1 MMKKSVNII
10 ITILALFTLAG
21 CSNSSSKPTQETK
34 VVKDYSY
41 QKKASKLNKQNKA
54 LKSDIKD
61 LQDKITKNED
71 FLTENDQGKFS
82 NNSSDTSKDNLANLD
97 YTGTQ
102 EIVVNNNQPE
112 FSDDDKS
119 TANGAWQTYGDLD
132 NLNRATSANALLNV
146 SLMPTAKREGLTWNP
161 TGWHNKKISSGWL
174 YNRSHLIGYQL
185 TGQNNNPKNLM
196 TGTRSL
202 NSPEMQAHEMDIAYY
217 LKQSSNH
224 FVRYRVTPIF
234 RGDELLARG
243 VQMEAQSIGDNEVQ
257 FNVYIFNVQSG
268 VTLNYNDGTSQV
280 G

>member
-1 MMKKSVNII
+1 MKKSVNII